1 MKKLLLFSFCLSFV
15 VVNSLYSQDKTWV
28 GGGVAGVWEDA
39 ANWSPAGVP
48 SDPADDVLI
57 SGAYS
62 VTISSNPTIESL
74 ILSGT
79 AHLTIAEN
87 KTLTVSG
94 NGGDGVSLS
103 TTGTTLTV
111 QGTLISSDHGS
122 DGIDINEGDMTVAAS
137 GIVIV
142 EDVGND
148 GMELNDNLTNDGSIT
163 ITNPGVQGIDAKGS
177 NVKFLTN
184 NGTIT
189 ISGGEYCLDGSN
201 TWYINN
207 YGTFSFSGADV
218 ALHDD
223 GTNFNNYGT
232 FIGEGNIENG
242 NGNDLVFKSGSTLK
256 PGLSVGQLHFE
267 ESLNLSNTNLDI
279 EINGASNYDQIV
291 VDTGILTPGT
301 LTITNAILNLSGS
314 YTPVPGDEFMILEKT
329 NPGAM
334 IGTFSGLPEGAI
346 LTYKGVNMVI
356 TYSGGDGNDMAM
368 IFDSFLPVELI
379 EFSARAMESDV
390 KLSWVTA
397 TETNNDYFTI
407 ERSRDGRSFE
417 NLGIVFGKGN
427 STVINEYSFMDNNP
441 LNGMNYYRLK
451 QTDFDGQFSYSEIE
465 TVEFGSY
472 NAIKVYPTIVA
483 DVVTI
488 ETGSDLETDLTI
500 IIRDLTG
507 KEYSSFVIPTKSNRK
522 DISLGDLR
530 AGHYFITIYN
540 NETIETHKFIKL

>member
-15 VVNSLYSQDKTWV
+15 VTSSLYSQDKTWV
-28 GGGVAGVWEDA
+28 GGGAAGVWEDG
-39 ANWSPAGVP
+39 ANWSPAGAP

-62 VTISSNPTIESL
+62 VTISSNPTIESI
-74 ILSGT
+74 ILNGGT
-79 AHLTIAEN
+79 HLTISAN

-94 NGGDGVSLS
+94 NGGDGVSLDG
-103 TTGTTLTV
+103 TGTTLTV

-122 DGIDINEGDMTVAAS
+122 DGIDINEGEMTVAAS
-137 GIVIV
+137 GNVIV
-142 EDVGND
+142 EDVGSD
-148 GMELNDNLTNDGSIT
+148 GMELNDNLTNSGSIS
-163 ITNPGVQGIDAKGS
+163 ISNPGVQGIDAKGS
-177 NVKFLTN
+177 AVKFLTN

-189 ISGGEYCLDGSN
+189 ISGGVNCLDGSN

-207 YGTFSFSGADV
+207 YGTFSFSDAIES
-218 ALHDD
+218 LHDD

-256 PGLSVGQLHFE
+256 PGLSVGQLHCE
-267 ESLNLSNTNLDI
+267 ESLNISNTHLDI
-279 EINGASNYDQIV
+279 EINGPSNYDQIV
-291 VDTGILTPGT
+291 VDTGILTTGT
-301 LTITNAILNLSGS
+301 LTISNAILNLSGS
-314 YTPVPGDEFMILEKT
+314 YTPVPGDEFMILKKT
-329 NPGAM
+329 NPGPM
-334 IGTFSGLPEGAI
+334 VGTFSGLPEGAI

-356 TYSGGDGNDMAM
+356 TYTGGNGNDMAM

-379 EFSARAMESDV
+379 DFSARVAESKV

-407 ERSRDGRSFE
+407 ERSSDGRSFE

-427 STVINEYSFMDNNP
+427 STVISEYSFIDNNP
-441 LNGMNYYRLK
+441 LSGMNYYRLK

-465 TVEFGSY
+465 TVEFGTD

-483 DVVTI
+483 DVITV
-488 ETGSDLETDLTI
+488 ETGNDLDSDLTI

-507 KEYSSFVIPTKSNRK
+507 KEFTTFIIPANSNRK